1 MVATRSTLAAPA
13 RLAQE
18 VRKSRFVA
26 NAVNVSTPHAAL
38 AFVDAIADRSATHNC
53 WAYRVGLDYRFND
66 DGEPGGTAGK
76 PILQAIDGQR
86 FDQVAVVVTRWFG
99 GIKLGAGG
107 LIRAYGGCTAECLR
121 AAARRELIEMSSV
134 EFALTFAAIPVLHSR
149 LAEFAAEKV
158 GETFSDDG
166 ALLRLRLPTDRIEAL
181 SVLLADLSRGRA
193 QLRRLN
199 SP

>member
-1 MVATRSTLAAPA
+1 MSATRSTLAAPV

-26 NAVNVSTPHAAL
+26 NAANVSTAQAAL
-38 AFVDAIADRSATHNC
+38 AFIDEVADRSATHNC
-53 WAYRVGLDYRFND
+53 WAYRIGLDYRFND

-76 PILQAIDGQR
+76 PILQAIDGQG

-107 LIRAYGGCTAECLR
+107 LVRAYGGCAAECLR
-121 AAARRELIEMSSV
+121 AAPKHELAEMTRV
-134 EFALTFAAIPVLHSR
+134 EFALNFSAIPVLYSR
-149 LAEFAAEKV
+149 LVEFAAEKI
-158 GETFSDDG
+158 GETFGDDG
-166 ALLRLRLPTDRIEAL
+166 VLLRLRLPTDRIEAL

-193 QLRRLN
+193 NLRRLDSN
-199 SP
+199 

>member
-1 MVATRSTLAAPA
+1 MSTMRSTLVAPA

-26 NAVNVSTPHAAL
+26 NAANVSTPQAAL
-38 AFVDAIADRSATHNC
+38 ALINEGADRSATHNC
-53 WAYRVGLDYRFND
+53 WAYRIGLDYRFND

-76 PILQAIDGQR
+76 PILQAIDGQG

-107 LIRAYGGCTAECLR
+107 LMRAYGGCAAECLR
-121 AAARRELIEMSSV
+121 AAARREMIQMSRV
-134 EFALTFAAIPVLHSR
+134 EFALNFAAIPVLHSR

-158 GETFSDDG
+158 GETFSGDG
-166 ALLRLRLPTDRIEAL
+166 AILRLRLPTDRVDAL
-181 SVLLADLSRGRA
+181 SILLADLSRGRA
-193 QLRRLN
+193 SVRRLESN
-199 SP
+199 